1 MALIVVENGKGE
13 GIDVGGDAKTEH
25 QHQKGRAE
33 QRKAEPDPIAYQFQ
47 RFANGASSEAPQTE
61 GAAVARRS
69 GCDGLLC
76 CKDSLSCS
84 DKTTRSRD
92 RKSTRLN
99 SSHLVTSYAVFC
111 LKKKKRSHAGLEQYP
126 RNGDPRAVA
135 RSCQFDDP
143 QQYETHRLASCPRLP
158 GYRSHRHE
166 PHPRHGETGPDVAAG
181 EVRAT

>member
-84 DKTTRSRD
+84 DKTTRSR
-92 RKSTRLN
+92 RLLEVADECVFER
-99 SSHLVTSYAVFC
+99 SDATSCDEAC
-111 LKKKKRSHAGLEQYP
+111 GRIGRQHTSRIHQ
-126 RNGDPRAVA
+126 RNP
-135 RSCQFDDP
+135 
-143 QQYETHRLASCPRLP
+143 
-158 GYRSHRHE
+158 
-166 PHPRHGETGPDVAAG
+166 VAACG
-181 EVRAT
+181 FV